1 MNQRE
6 YRQMFQVEDFHWWYV
21 SLHEMIMSVIGREH
35 LCAGT
40 LRILDAGCGTGR
52 LCQLLQ
58 RYGTVAGCDLAEEA
72 LEGCRERGLEG
83 ILKAD
88 LNDAH
93 FPAAHYDV
101 ITSIDTL
108 YHLAIRDESVVLG
121 KFHEALKPGGILI
134 LNLVAHEF
142 LRSSHDIAVHTR
154 RRYTRGEV
162 VAMLEQAGFTV
173 ERATY
178 RSGFLFLPIAL
189 CRLLKKRTAAKVIP
203 AAVVS
208 DVSPPH
214 PLLNRL
220 LLGISRSENRLLRRC
235 DLPLG
240 TSVFAVAR
248 KTPATIDYCR
258 KIASPAR

>member
-1 MNQRE
+1 MNRRE
-6 YRQMFQVEDFHWWYV
+6 YRQMLQVEDFHWWYV
-21 SLHEMIMSVIGREH
+21 ALHELILSVVSREWRS
-35 LCAGT
+35 AGP

-58 RYGTVAGCDLAEEA
+58 RFGTVAGCDLAEEA
-72 LEGCRERGLEG
+72 LQGCHERGLEG
-83 ILKAD
+83 IFKAD
-88 LNDAH
+88 LNDAL
-93 FPAAHYDV
+93 FPAAHYDL

-108 YHLAIRDESVVLG
+108 YHLAIKDESVVLG
-121 KFHEALKPGGILI
+121 RFHDALRPGGILI

-162 VAMLEQAGFTV
+162 VAMLERAGFRV

-178 RSGFLFLPIAL
+178 RLGFLFLPIAV
-189 CRLLKKRTAAKVIP
+189 CRLLKKLTAAAVIP
-203 AAVVS
+203 AEVAS
-208 DVSPPH
+208 DVTPPH
-214 PLLNRL
+214 LLLNRL
-220 LLGISRSENRLLRRC
+220 LLGISRIENRLLAGC

-248 KTPATIDYCR
+248 K
-258 KIASPAR
+258 S